1 MDAITLSQN
10 DKAVKGE
17 INLAGWSF
25 GPGEITPSE
34 LLVLTAL
41 AAFSDK
47 KGECWPKTSTIARM
61 AHLEVRA
68 VQWNLAKLR
77 EKKIIE
83 VLKDKHK
90 RGPNF
95 YRILRER
102 RAKAKKLKAIKKI
115 LLLDADLK
123 RSDIL
128 VLLYFLDL
136 SITIG
141 KNYYPVR
148 QCKITSGTGLSGETV
163 GSSINY
169 LTMAMLID
177 FEFKKKGLPFIY
189 VAAGKF
195 KEIVDAALS

>member
-1 MDAITLSQN
+1 MDTITLSQN

-25 GPGEITPSE
+25 KPGEVTPSE
-34 LLVLTAL
+34 LLVLTAIG
-41 AAFSDK
+41 AFANA
-47 KGECWPKTSTIARM
+47 KGECWPKVSTIARM

-68 VQWNLAKLR
+68 VQYNLANLCK
-77 EKKIIE
+77 KKIIA

-95 YRILRER
+95 YRILWDRC
-102 RAKAKKLKAIKKI
+102 AKAKKLKAIKKI
-115 LLLDADLK
+115 LLVDADLK

-136 SITIG
+136 SLTTG
-141 KNYYPVR
+141 NNYYPVR
-148 QCKITSGTGLSGETV
+148 QCKITAGTGLSGETV

>member
-1 MDAITLSQN
+1 MSESILSPTEPN
-10 DKAVKGE
+10 VNGG
-17 INLAGWSF
+17 IRLAGWAF
-25 GPGEITPSE
+25 RQGEITPTE
-34 LLVLTAL
+34 ILVLTAL

-47 KGECWPKTSTIARM
+47 KGECWPKVSTIASM

-68 VQWNLAKLR
+68 VQLNLAKLR

-102 RAKAKKLKAIKKI
+102 HAKAKKLKAIKKI

-148 QCKITSGTGLSGETV
+148 QCKITSGTWLSCETV
-163 GSSINY
+163 EYSIDRLLSSR
-169 LTMAMLID
+169 LIYIE
-177 FEFKKKGLPFIY
+177 FEKKGLSYIY
-189 VAAGKF
+189 VAIGKF
-195 KEIVDAALS
+195 KEIVDDALS